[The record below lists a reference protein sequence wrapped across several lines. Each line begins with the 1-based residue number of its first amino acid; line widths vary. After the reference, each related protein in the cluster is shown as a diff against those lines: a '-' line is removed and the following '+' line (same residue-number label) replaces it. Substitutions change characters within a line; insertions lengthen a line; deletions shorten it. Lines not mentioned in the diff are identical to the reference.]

1 MRFPVYLRRT
11 FQIISLGAAL
21 ALAAGP
27 AAAQQ
32 NAAEDV
38 EFSADHLRL
47 AQEVI
52 DLTESDRTF
61 DDILPMIADQTL
73 GVFTR
78 SNPALTRELETAV
91 FDVAIS
97 MAARRAELSRTL
109 QMIWARRFSEPEL
122 VELKGFFE
130 SGVGGKFVELTP
142 VISALGIGA
151 ARQWQEQL
159 AAEMVE
165 ETRRVMREQG
175 YSL

>member
-1 MRFPVYLRRT
+1 MQFPASLRRA
-11 FQIISLGAAL
+11 FQIVSLGAAL

-32 NAAEDV
+32 DTPADSD
-38 EFSADHLRL
+38 FSANHLRL

-52 DLTESDRTF
+52 DLTESDEAF
-61 DDILPMIADQTL
+61 DDILPEISDQTL
-73 GVFTR
+73 AVFTS
-78 SNPALTRELETAV
+78 SNPALTLELVTAV
-91 FDVAIS
+91 FDIAIS

-109 QMIWARRFSEPEL
+109 QLIWARRFTAPEL
-122 VELKGFFE
+122 LELKNFFE
-130 SGVGGKFVELTP
+130 TGVGVKFVELTP
-142 VISALGIGA
+142 VIAALGIGA

-159 AAEMVE
+159 SADMVA